1 MKYKNF
7 LILGFVFLIGL
18 ISGGFFR
25 FWIFAKWQVYLFEKN
40 VIEKDIAQTK
50 LGGKTP
56 EETWNLFLNAL
67 NNKNINLALQYI
79 ILSEREKYKKYF
91 ENLIKEGK
99 YDYELKKIG
108 NREIIE
114 IPRKIGMDEDEKIY
128 SYLSQKDLEN
138 QIKNMLNNKD
148 FQKMLKQEDSLIKI
162 PEEFIIKTS
171 IPYYVPY
178 VIFKYNKYTNKWIIK
193 ELRIY

>member
-1 MKYKNF
+1 MKYKKF

>member
-1 MKYKNF
+1 
-7 LILGFVFLIGL
+7 
-18 ISGGFFR
+18 
-25 FWIFAKWQVYLFEKN
+25 
-40 VIEKDIAQTK
+40 
-50 LGGKTP
+50 
-56 EETWNLFLNAL
+56 
-67 NNKNINLALQYI
+67 
-79 ILSEREKYKKYF
+79 
-91 ENLIKEGK
+91 
-99 YDYELKKIG
+99 
-108 NREIIE
+108 
-114 IPRKIGMDEDEKIY
+114 MDEDEKIY